1 MSATLAILRLLASVH
16 EPEALWEQLEPRL
29 ARLSPE
35 EVEELDRRIVLGP
48 ADLGPG
54 EPPTTRRRVVN
65 YLLQRKLAAFE
76 YACFDP
82 FVNPWQL
89 EARMRELFWRME
101 FVRALAD
108 RLEAVAEANKDDPNL
123 PWTVSSN
130 LFGMANSALLAWHLG
145 GWDDTASGYGQGDP
159 PPVLQF
165 SPQAVVLPGEPRA
178 PRRA

>member
-1 MSATLAILRLLASVH
+1 MGATLAILHLLASAH
-16 EPEALWEQLEPRL
+16 EPEALWAQIEPRL
-29 ARLSPE
+29 ARLSLE

-48 ADLGPG
+48 ADLSPGGPLT
-54 EPPTTRRRVVN
+54 PRRRVVN
-65 YLLQRKLAAFE
+65 YLLQRKFAAFVYE
-76 YACFDP
+76 CFDP

-89 EARMRELFWRME
+89 ETHMRELFWRME

-108 RLEAVAEANKDDPNL
+108 RLEAVAEANKEDPNL

-145 GWDDTASGYGQGDP
+145 GWDDTVSGYGQGDP

-165 SPQAVVLPGEPRA
+165 SPLAPVLPGEPRA
-178 PRRA
+178 PRGS

>member
-1 MSATLAILRLLASVH
+1 VSATLVVLRLLAGAQ
-16 EPEALWEQLEPRL
+16 EPEALWELLVPSL
-29 ARLSPE
+29 ARLSLE

-48 ADLGPG
+48 ADLSAG
-54 EPPTTRRRVVN
+54 EPPTPRRRVVN
-65 YLLQRKLAAFE
+65 YLLQRKFAAFL

-108 RLEAVAEANKDDPNL
+108 RLEAVAEANKEDPNL

-145 GWDDTASGYGQGDP
+145 GWDDTVPGYGQGDP

-165 SPQAVVLPGEPRA
+165 SPLAVVLPGEPRA
-178 PRRA
+178 PRDS